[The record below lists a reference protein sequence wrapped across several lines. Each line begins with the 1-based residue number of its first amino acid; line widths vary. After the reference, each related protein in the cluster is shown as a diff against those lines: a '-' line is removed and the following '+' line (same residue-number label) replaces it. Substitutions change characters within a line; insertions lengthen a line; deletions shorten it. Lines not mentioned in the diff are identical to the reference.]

1 MSSNDHTRVR
11 IFCDDQ
17 SGVIAAATQFV
28 HQHGGNIVDL
38 DQHSDSSR
46 NKFYMRISWE
56 IDNFDISH

>member
-1 MSSNDHTRVR
+1 MSSNDHARVR
-11 IFCDDQ
+11 IFCDDRPRI
-17 SGVIAAATQFV
+17 IAAVTQFV